1 MFIDVLLEEMGYFKK
16 GMFIIPDD
24 EQANKESISQQSS
37 KDVVLD
43 DSCEASES
51 EEKSET
57 SSDDGSDSYQ

>member
-1 MFIDVLLEEMGYFKK
+1 MFIDVLLEEMGYFNN

-24 EQANKESISQQSS
+24 EQANKELISQQSS

-43 DSCEASES
+43 DSCEESES
-51 EEKSET
+51 EQKSET